1 MIYSNFYKKWIATCM
16 RCKLALIK
24 FDNNLNR
31 EEIYKKDFYSYQFLK
46 KYFLIDNEMYTVRSD
61 CGYCINK
68 NCSAYMK
75 NQ

>member
-31 EEIYKKDFYSYQFLK
+31 KEIYKKDFYSYQFLK
-46 KYFLIDNEMYTVRSD
+46 KYFLIDNEMYTVRNNLD
-61 CGYCINK
+61 IALTK
-68 NCSAYMK
+68 TVVHI
-75 NQ
+75 